1 MNDESYHSEK
11 LKKNK
16 LTGFVI
22 KDMELLKNLD
32 RTLDADNLTSEILPI
47 KLKSKGQEIGA
58 STLGLTTDEFEIVN
72 EFVLNKT
79 KDICEEIYAGN
90 IDIKPFR

>member
-1 MNDESYHSEK
+1 MTDDSFYSEK

-32 RTLDADNLTSEILPI
+32 KTLEENRLTSEILPI

-58 STLGLTTDEFEIVN
+58 GTLGLTTDEFEIVN

-79 KDICEEIYAGN
+79 KDICEEIL
-90 IDIKPFR
+90 